1 MIRVLSSLFRLRLAI
16 LNGVAA
22 IGGAVFFPA
31 PAGIVLVLT
40 VFTAVV
46 LLAAGGSALNQVL
59 EHDLDRLMSRT
70 RLRPIPQGLLTPVP
84 AALIGIFVSAV
95 GFVLLFAAVGIL
107 PALLGAAALAW
118 YLAVYTPLKRRTP
131 YALAAGAVCGA
142 LPPLIGWCSAG
153 GSMTDYR
160 IVLLAGLLYLWQIP
174 HFWLFQRRHAVD
186 YRAAGFPLLTAATR
200 SSALPAL
207 FWLWLAALATA
218 TMLLPTF
225 GLISRSGAILYLLF
239 PLPLIAMS
247 LFRSEKTLFSYLN
260 AFPLMI
266 TIVIIAQK
274 I

>member
-1 MIRVLSSLFRLRLAI
+1 MIRELSSLFRLRLAI

-31 PAGIVLVLT
+31 PAGTVLVLA
-40 VFTAVV
+40 VFAAVV

-59 EHDLDRLMSRT
+59 EHDLDRLMFRT
-70 RLRPIPQGLLTPVP
+70 RLRPIPRGFLTPAT
-84 AALIGIFVSAV
+84 AAIIGLSVSAA
-95 GFVLLFAAVGIL
+95 GLVLLFAAAGTA
-107 PALLGAAALAW
+107 PTLLGAAALAW
-118 YLAVYTPLKRRTP
+118 YLAIYTPLKRRTP

-153 GSMTDYR
+153 GSMADYR
-160 IVLLAGLLYLWQIP
+160 IMLLAGLLYLWQIP
-174 HFWLFQRRHAVD
+174 HFWLFQRRHAAD
-186 YRAAGFPLLTAATR
+186 YRAAGFPLLAVATR
-200 SSALPAL
+200 SSALPPL
-207 FWLWLAALATA
+207 FWLWLASLATA
-218 TMLLPTF
+218 TTLLPTF

-247 LFRSEKTLFSYLN
+247 LFRSEKILFSYLN

-266 TIVIIAQK
+266 TVVIIAQK